1 MKEKIIRLLVKAWM
15 GEGWELIEPG
25 YHRHKNP
32 VTKKTYQWSDIKQEN
47 IRDDARDMAIEI
59 AKARGEQDA
68 I

>member
-1 MKEKIIRLLVKAWM
+1 MKLAIVKMLIKAWLP
-15 GEGWELIEPG
+15 GWKLIEPG

-32 VTKKTYQWSDIKQEN
+32 EQKKKVWKESTLE
-47 IRDDARDMAIEI
+47 DARDMAIEI